1 MYKIPV
7 KIEGIEKRK
16 RSTGL
21 LHIVAGFF
29 LIANG
34 GTYFRHMNFENL
46 GLVLPFY
53 LVAAASLFYGFFRQ
67 RFDPLA
73 NFNHWVRLLQF
84 LAFAALTIVFLNFS
98 KAPQIIGLLLWA
110 IITLFLMF
118 TERKV
123 FHDAHL
129 LVKPDGIHVPDYLKN
144 NVVPWAI
151 IESFV
156 VRTDYIT
163 ILRRDQKYVQL
174 EILHDIS
181 KQDIELIN
189 QFSKKHIDQFA
200 PNVVLP

>member
-7 KIEGIEKRK
+7 KIEGIERRK

-34 GTYFRHMNFENL
+34 GTYFRQMNFENL
-46 GLVLPFY
+46 SLVLPFY
-53 LVAAASLFYGFFRQ
+53 LVAAASLLYGFFRQ
-67 RFDPLA
+67 RLDPSA
-73 NFNHWVRLLQF
+73 QFNHWVRLLQF
-84 LAFAALTIVFLNFS
+84 LTFSALAIVFLSFS

-110 IITLFLMF
+110 VITLFLMF

-123 FHDAHL
+123 FHDAYL
-129 LVKPDGIHVPDYLKN
+129 QVKSDGIHVPGYLKN
-144 NVVPWAI
+144 NMVPWAI

-156 VRTDYIT
+156 VRADYVT

-174 EILHDIS
+174 EMLHDLG
-181 KQDIELIN
+181 KQEVEHIN
-189 QFSKKHIDQFA
+189 QFSKQHIDQFA
-200 PNVVLP
+200 PKIVLP